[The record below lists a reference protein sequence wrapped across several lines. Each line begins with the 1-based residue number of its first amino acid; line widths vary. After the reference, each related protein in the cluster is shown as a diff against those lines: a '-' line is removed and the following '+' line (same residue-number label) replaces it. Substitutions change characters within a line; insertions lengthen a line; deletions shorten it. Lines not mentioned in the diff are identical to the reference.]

1 MNNVADKSTLR
12 IATCPEQTAGTTE
25 ELFAEFY
32 ETKDLDIREELILQH
47 RDLAEKLAGRF
58 TNKGRPLESL
68 ISVGTIGL
76 INAVDRFEPS
86 RGIKF
91 TTYATHC
98 ILGEIKRYFRDKS
111 WLLKVPR
118 SLKELNSIVH
128 NTIECL
134 TTRFGRSPGISEIAR
149 ELDVPSEIVMEV
161 MEAGRSYSPCSLDD
175 EDNFC
180 FLDALCQTD
189 KEFRNL
195 TDKIDLK
202 EAMRTLNKREQMI
215 LHLFY
220 YESCSQTKI
229 AERLGISQM
238 HVSRLLRQAIKNLNR
253 VMTRSNVHHQTR
265 AHEIHT

>member
-1 MNNVADKSTLR
+1 MNSDVATSTR
-12 IATCPEQTAGTTE
+12 RNATCPVQTAETTE
-25 ELFAEFY
+25 ELFAKFY
-32 ETKDLDIREELILQH
+32 ETKDPNIREELILQH

-58 TNKGRPLESL
+58 TNRGRPLESL

-76 INAVDRFEPS
+76 INAVDRYEPS
-86 RGIKF
+86 RGVKF
-91 TTYATHC
+91 TTYATHY

-128 NTIECL
+128 DTIECL
-134 TTRFGRSPGISEIAR
+134 TTRLGRSPGISEIAR

-161 MEAGRSYSPCSLDD
+161 MEAGRSYRPYSLDD
-175 EDNFC
+175 DDNFS
-180 FLDALCQTD
+180 FSDALYQTD
-189 KEFRNL
+189 KELRNL
-195 TDKIDLK
+195 VDKIDLK
-202 EAMRTLNKREQMI
+202 EAMGTLNKREQMI

-220 YESCSQTKI
+220 FESCSQTKI

-253 VMTRSNVHHQTR
+253 LMAR
-265 AHEIHT
+265 